1 MGELKLKRLNKI
13 LREFNISLDRAVEF
27 LASNG
32 HDIDAR
38 PTTKI
43 SPDQYT
49 LFLNEFSSD
58 KSSKVESHDLSE
70 EKRKEKEELRIKLEK
85 ELEEKE
91 KKRNSF
97 IERAE
102 IKKPVHLGKIDLDKF
117 NKPKPKAKAIPA
129 TDSVAEP
136 KLEAKPDSKVE
147 KNVIIPALTD
157 EIIKSE
163 PQVEE
168 VKDDSIIKTK
178 YTKLSGLKTVGDKID
193 LGKFDKPN
201 ATASKHSSVSKRK
214 RIRISKDPVKP
225 SVSSNKRTFNKPGG
239 RSKPVASEP
248 SEVDVQKQIRE
259 TLEKLQGRSSSKGAK
274 YRKGKRDS
282 HKLKS
287 DEELAQNEAEKK
299 TIKVTEFITVGE
311 VATMMEITSTEI
323 ISTCMSLGIMV
334 TMNQRLDAET
344 LTIVADE
351 FGYEVEF
358 VTADIED
365 SIKEVEDSPED
376 LLPRAPIV
384 TVMGHVDHG

>member
-117 NKPKPKAKAIPA
+117 NKPKPKAKANLKLDSA
-129 TDSVAEP
+129 TDSVA
-136 KLEAKPDSKVE
+136 
-147 KNVIIPALTD
+147 
-157 EIIKSE
+157 
-163 PQVEE
+163 
-168 VKDDSIIKTK
+168 
-178 YTKLSGLKTVGDKID
+178 
-193 LGKFDKPN
+193 
-201 ATASKHSSVSKRK
+201 
-214 RIRISKDPVKP
+214 
-225 SVSSNKRTFNKPGG
+225 
-239 RSKPVASEP
+239 
-248 SEVDVQKQIRE
+248 
-259 TLEKLQGRSSSKGAK
+259 
-274 YRKGKRDS
+274 
-282 HKLKS
+282 
-287 DEELAQNEAEKK
+287 
-299 TIKVTEFITVGE
+299 
-311 VATMMEITSTEI
+311 
-323 ISTCMSLGIMV
+323 
-334 TMNQRLDAET
+334 
-344 LTIVADE
+344 
-351 FGYEVEF
+351 
-358 VTADIED
+358 
-365 SIKEVEDSPED
+365 
-376 LLPRAPIV
+376 RA
-384 TVMGHVDHG
+384 